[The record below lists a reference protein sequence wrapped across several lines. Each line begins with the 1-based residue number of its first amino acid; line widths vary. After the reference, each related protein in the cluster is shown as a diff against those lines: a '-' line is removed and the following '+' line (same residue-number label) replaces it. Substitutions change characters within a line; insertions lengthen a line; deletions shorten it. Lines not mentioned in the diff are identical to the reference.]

1 MICLNSVCADIYVLI
16 IWSCVGHLASFSF
29 HTYLVSVK
37 TLLFIFNFSYSRFF
51 NRPMNIYCEFIP
63 QLLFLFCLFVYL
75 VLLVFHKWVWYGA
88 GGDPAS
94 SPSCAPS
101 ILITF
106 INMVSVS

>member
-1 MICLNSVCADIYVLI
+1 MLFSLI
-16 IWSCVGHLASFSF
+16 KYFIHLF
-29 HTYLVSVK
+29 V
-37 TLLFIFNFSYSRFF
+37 RFF

-106 INMVSVS
+106 INMVSVSQPSRFSLPKVYCNLVHTHTHT